1 MDIKRV
7 TILAAGFLT
16 LAAPAALFSAEGTKS
31 FSLDYTRSKDIA
43 PSSFTVKAGEKVRL
57 EVNPTDTATG
67 CMSDIMVPGLVD
79 KPQPLIKG
87 KKVVMEFTPQ
97 KPGAY
102 KITCAMGVPRGVI
115 NVR

>member
-1 MDIKRV
+1 MKKNRIPLL
-7 TILAAGFLT
+7 TIALIA
-16 LAAPAALFSAEGTKS
+16 LAAPASSFAIAGTGSLSA
-31 FSLDYTRSKDIA
+31 DYTTAHDIS
-43 PSSFTVKAGEKVRL
+43 PNTFTVKTGEKVRL
-57 EVNPTDTATG
+57 EINPTDTASG
-67 CMSDIMVPGLVD
+67 CMSDIMIPGLWE

>member
-1 MDIKRV
+1 MTTKR
-7 TILAAGFLT
+7 TILCI
-16 LAAPAALFSAEGTKS
+16 AALLALAVPPATVAAESAKT
-31 FSLDYTRSKDIA
+31 FTLDYTKAKDIA
-43 PSSFTVKAGEKVRL
+43 PNTFTVKAGEKVRL
-57 EVNPTDTATG
+57 EINPTDTATG
-67 CMSDIMVPGLVD
+67 CMSDIMIPGLLE
-79 KPQPLIKG
+79 KPQPLVKG